1 VSELGESEAFDNKVL
16 AALVDGFRARAGAKE
31 RHQAL
36 TEYEV
41 ARRVGI
47 VEHSYVEYESSG
59 QRAAVRSS
67 LSRLQRQGM
76 ARAVAISGRY
86 ETFAPSESALVATP
100 TLVESQGIGVTDS
113 RGGEPRDSSL
123 TVAVDSSALEA
134 VGWPRESPPAD
145 SAQSSDGR
153 PLPTTF
159 EGRLDEMIRLLRSI
173 DHHLERITRA

>member
-1 VSELGESEAFDNKVL
+1 MSAVGESDAFDLQVL
-16 AALVDGFRARAGAKE
+16 AALLEGFRARAGAKE

-47 VEHSYVEYESSG
+47 VEHSYVEYESSS
-59 QRAAVRSS
+59 QRDAVRSA

-86 ETFAPSESALVATP
+86 ETFVPSESALDAAPAPAELPDTDAGDAPRRV
-100 TLVESQGIGVTDS
+100 VEAGRAIPAGASASQ
-113 RGGEPRDSSL
+113 
-123 TVAVDSSALEA
+123 
-134 VGWPRESPPAD
+134 PAD
-145 SAQSSDGR
+145 LASEPAHAGIAEP

-173 DHHLERITRA
+173 DRHLERITRS